1 MPALVS
7 IKVKKN
13 QSLCGKGFTKKS
25 VPEMLVR
32 SSRSH
37 VTYEEV
43 VLKDFP
49 KLTAKQVE
57 TATGS
62 FFLNIYIYIYIYIF
76 SNSFH
81 KIHRKP
87 EITKQLFSC
96 EFCEILRNSFFT
108 EQLLGTASEQLPK
121 VCGFVKIGLL

>member
-43 VLKDFP
+43 ALKDFP

-62 FFLNIYIYIYIYIF
+62 FFLNIYIYIYIYIYFLTVFTKFTGNQKLQNNCFPVSFAKFLGIAF
-76 SNSFH
+76 SQNS
-81 KIHRKP
+81 
-87 EITKQLFSC
+87 SW
-96 EFCEILRNSFFT
+96 
-108 EQLLGTASEQLPK
+108 
-121 VCGFVKIGLL
+121 GLLLNNCLKFAALLK